1 MTRWPP
7 RPKLSSAFYKAHGL
21 GNDYLVFEEGDDW
34 LATDRNVR
42 LVCDRYRG
50 VGSDGIVVLLRAGTA
65 HAHDL
70 HLRMFNPDGGEFERS
85 GNGLRV
91 LGSFAARRWPEAEAL
106 TVHVGGDRVE
116 MVLHGRS
123 GAEHDISVQMGHAV
137 TGPEAIS
144 LDVGALLDDGSLPG
158 PAGQRLTVV
167 PVSVGN
173 PHLVVVAESEDD
185 VTDQALEQLG
195 PFVATHPALRHGANM
210 QLACVLEPG
219 RCRALIWERG
229 VGRTAASGTS
239 ACAVAVA
246 LVSRG
251 DLEPGDVRVEMP
263 GGHLGVQVASDLS
276 VILRGPVEEVCEGRL
291 TDDLVASLRTEGP
304 S

>member
-7 RPKLSSAFYKAHGL
+7 RPNLSGAFYKAHGL

-34 LATDRNVR
+34 LATESNVR
-42 LVCDRYRG
+42 LVCDRHRG
-50 VGSDGIVVLLRAGTA
+50 VGSDGIVVLLDSQPAPDA
-65 HAHDL
+65 AL

-91 LGSFAARRWPEAEAL
+91 LGSFAARRWPEAKSL
-106 TVHVGGDRVE
+106 TVHVGGDQVG
-116 MVLHGRS
+116 MLLHGRS
-123 GAEHDISVQMGHAV
+123 GAVHDISVEMGHAV
-137 TGPEAIS
+137 TGPAAVS
-144 LDVGALLDDGSLPG
+144 LDPDALTDDGSLDG
-158 PAGQRLTVV
+158 PAGDPLTIV

-173 PHLVVVAESEDD
+173 PHIVVVASSEEE
-185 VTDQALEQLG
+185 VTDERLGRIG
-195 PFVATHPALRHGANM
+195 PFVATHQALRYGANM
-210 QLACVLEPG
+210 QLACVLGPH

-229 VGRTAASGTS
+229 VGRTSSSGTS

-251 DLEPGDVRVEMP
+251 DLEAGEVTVEMP
-263 GGHLGVQVASDLS
+263 GGALMVHVAPDLT
-276 VILRGPVEEVCEGRL
+276 VVLRGPVEEVCEGRL
-291 TDDLVASLRTEGP
+291 TDELVAALRTGGP